1 MTNQTYNPQDMDEL
15 LSRPT
20 VSVEQAGR
28 LIGISRAHAYAMVRD
43 GSMPVIR
50 LGPRRVRVPSAKLRE
65 LLGVD
70 DRQSYADELAAA
82 PADATESQAQALR
95 HRLPAGRRAAGF
107 P

>member
-65 LLGVD
+65 LLGVHE
-70 DRQSYADELAAA
+70 RPSQTEELAAA
-82 PADATESQAQALR
+82 PVDATESQARALG
-95 HRLPAGRRAAGF
+95 HRPPVGRRAAGF